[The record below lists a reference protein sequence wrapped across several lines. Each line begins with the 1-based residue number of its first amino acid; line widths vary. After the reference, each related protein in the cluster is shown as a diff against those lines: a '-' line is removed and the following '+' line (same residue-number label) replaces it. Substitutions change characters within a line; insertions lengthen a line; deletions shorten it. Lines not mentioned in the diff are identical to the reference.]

1 MSRLPLRPASQQ
13 APQRLLRGLRPEI
26 PQRDVP
32 GRQGEVRDPAAS
44 DPHRG
49 REPKKSYPQIGADVG
64 SVLAQQQRAVGI
76 RDAGGD
82 EPIGRQMGVRP
93 RVTVAAQAV
102 VCVAEQRRVHP
113 SA

>member
-44 DPHRG
+44 DPHRR
-49 REPKKSYPQIGADVG
+49 REPEEPFPQIGAIVG
-64 SVLAQQQRAVGI
+64 VLAQQQRAVGI
-76 RDAGGD
+76 RDATGD
-82 EPIGRQMGVRP
+82 QPIGRQMGVRP